1 MTITKEIRKYSI
13 ILFSIYLFCLFW
25 VVTLKCNLRAGVLD
39 SRYFMSRF
47 TLAERMRLSLGK
59 FIVSDVP
66 DILVNIL
73 IFMPLGLVF
82 PLIREKKPILTSAIL
97 GFSISLAAEIFQI
110 ISCIGGFAYIDLID
124 NTLGAVLGALLHVH
138 LLKYAKEKQV
148 MIALISAISAGG
160 ALSVFAI
167 VNTIINFDI
176 YL

>member
-82 PLIREKKPILTSAIL
+82 L
-97 GFSISLAAEIFQI
+97 
-110 ISCIGGFAYIDLID
+110 
-124 NTLGAVLGALLHVH
+124 
-138 LLKYAKEKQV
+138 
-148 MIALISAISAGG
+148 
-160 ALSVFAI
+160 
-167 VNTIINFDI
+167 
-176 YL
+176 